1 MKNRKVLLV
10 GVSWRLGAALAY
22 ALLKKGARV
31 AIAARNVERLREIA
45 NSFSS
50 IGQLEVVQGDA
61 STDEGSKLIA
71 RRACEALEGIDDL
84 AVTIGAF
91 TPDSTKD
98 LGALDEMVRT
108 NLVSPLRMVSAVL
121 PYLHY
126 GSSVVLTTSISSFL
140 REREQISYSVA
151 KAALN
156 KAVELMALELL
167 DSGIRVNG
175 VAPGVIGGTFS
186 PNGVQAERKLGELEA
201 PPEYY
206 ASVVLW
212 LLSDGSRWVNGVVIP
227 VDGGYR
233 LKGGSARDLLGQPTH
248 L

>member
-22 ALLKKGARV
+22 ALLKGGARV

-108 NLVSPLRMVSAVL
+108 NLVSPLRMVSAAL

-126 GSSVVLTTSISSFL
+126 GISVVLATSISSFL
-140 REREQISYSVA
+140 SEKEQISYSVA

-206 ASVVLW
+206 ASVLLW

-233 LKGGSARDLLGQPTH
+233 LKGGSGRDFLGQPTR